1 MATLPFSPAADR
13 NKQPILE
20 ALRGVLPAR
29 GRALEIA
36 SGTGQHAA
44 WLGAGLPGWEWQ
56 PTEANS
62 TALPT
67 IAAWVRQAGASNV
80 RPPCLLDVMEPQ
92 WPSDEE
98 TLASAFARPFDAIF
112 CANMLHI
119 SPWARHAGEQPAAGV
134 RVSLTPVRAP
144 GGPQPGRNFGPHGPL
159 PSRPSFEAGSACTH
173 RTPSRQ
179 PRSHRTAAAGWPLRR
194 SPLACPPGPHAPR
207 HSPRKA
213 S

>member
-20 ALRGVLPAR
+20 ALRELLPAR

-119 SPWARHAGEQPAAGV
+119 SPWATCAALMRGAARHLAAGGAL
-134 RVSLTPVRAP
+134 LTYGPYLIDGEATAP
-144 GGPQPGRNFGPHGPL
+144 GNVAFDADLRARDPAWGLRLLSDVIAQ
-159 PSRPSFEAGSACTH
+159 A
-173 RTPSRQ
+173 Q
-179 PRSHRTAAAGWPLRR
+179 AAG
-194 SPLACPPGPHAPR
+194 LAFEERVRMPANNLVLVFRKPGA
-207 HSPRKA
+207 
-213 S
+213 

>member
-13 NKQPILE
+13 NKQPILD
-20 ALRGVLPAR
+20 ALREVLPAR

-67 IAAWVRQAGASNV
+67 ISAWVRQAGAGNV

-119 SPWARHAGEQPAAGV
+119 SPWTACKALMQGARRHLAADSGLLLIYGPFLEHGVPTSPGNRDFDASLRTQNPVWGLRQREAVEEEATRCGLRLRQRLAMPANNLLLV
-134 RVSLTPVRAP
+134 
-144 GGPQPGRNFGPHGPL
+144 FGF
-159 PSRPSFEAGSACTH
+159 R
-173 RTPSRQ
+173 
-179 PRSHRTAAAGWPLRR
+179 
-194 SPLACPPGPHAPR
+194 
-207 HSPRKA
+207 
-213 S
+213 

>member
-1 MATLPFSPAADR
+1 MTTLPFSPAADR

-20 ALRGVLPAR
+20 ALREVLPAR

-44 WLGAGLPGWEWQ
+44 WLGTGLPGWEWQ

-67 IAAWVRQAGASNV
+67 IAAWVRQAGADNV
-80 RPPCLLDVMEPQ
+80 HAPCLLDVMEPQ

-98 TLASAFARPFDAIF
+98 TLASAFAWPFDAIF

-119 SPWARHAGEQPAAGV
+119 SPWTACKALMQGARRHLVKDSGLLLIYGPFLEHAAPTSPGNLDFDASLRTQNPVWGLRQREAVEEEAARCGLRLRQRLAMPANNLLLV
-134 RVSLTPVRAP
+134 
-144 GGPQPGRNFGPHGPL
+144 FGFH
-159 PSRPSFEAGSACTH
+159 
-173 RTPSRQ
+173 
-179 PRSHRTAAAGWPLRR
+179 
-194 SPLACPPGPHAPR
+194 
-207 HSPRKA
+207 
-213 S
+213 